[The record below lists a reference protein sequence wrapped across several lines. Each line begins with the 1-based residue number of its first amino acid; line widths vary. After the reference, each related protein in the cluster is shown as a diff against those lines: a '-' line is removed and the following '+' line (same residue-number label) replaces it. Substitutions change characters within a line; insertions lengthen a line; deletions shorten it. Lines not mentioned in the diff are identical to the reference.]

1 MKFGTKGGPCGASLR
16 RVGWHHYD
24 ARPWGSASAGASPP
38 PGTSP
43 SGSRPGWHS
52 STTPTSSPWHPARPN
67 VPTSSAP
74 ATTSPAGTAPTRRS
88 LPMPTSTWSTSP
100 RPTPATRPTPCCSS
114 APASRCC
121 ARSRSR
127 SAGPRPNAWPPPPGR
142 AASSAWRRCGAG
154 SCRRTRGSPT
164 CSATRSSANR
174 SWSRPT
180 SGSACPSTPRTGCST
195 DRSAAA
201 RCSIWASTP
210 SSWPRWCSVPPTG
223 CRRWLA
229 WARRVSTSRSQRCA
243 GTRAARWR
251 WSRRRSAWGCRAR
264 PASPGRTGGSR
275 CRRSCTAPTTWWS
288 GAARD
293 PFATTAPS
301 TAKDSAT
308 RPSRSTTACGPGEP
322 RARSCRSTRPVRS
335 PARSTPSGRR
345 SASPTPASDRRV
357 TGEREVSERRGVA
370 AGAAGETGDAMTS
383 RATPVPA
390 VVERP
395 EQLTAAWF
403 DAVLGTAG
411 TPASVERVTA
421 ASVGTGQMAQTLR
434 VRLDRADGNGSTVIV
449 KLARPEVASGP
460 LARSAYAKE
469 IAFYAEL
476 AARLP
481 VRTPRCHHAA
491 IADDAA
497 SFTLVLDDLA
507 GAVPG
512 DQIAGCPVAHAE
524 AAVVNLAALHG
535 PTWCDADLAGRPW
548 LAGDPSLTPEMLA
561 PVLDLAAD
569 QFAERF
575 TGDLEDHERA
585 VLDAARQVL
594 APWILAE

>member
-1 MKFGTKGGPCGASLR
+1 
-16 RVGWHHYD
+16 
-24 ARPWGSASAGASPP
+24 
-38 PGTSP
+38 
-43 SGSRPGWHS
+43 
-52 STTPTSSPWHPARPN
+52 
-67 VPTSSAP
+67 
-74 ATTSPAGTAPTRRS
+74 
-88 LPMPTSTWSTSP
+88 
-100 RPTPATRPTPCCSS
+100 
-114 APASRCC
+114 
-121 ARSRSR
+121 
-127 SAGPRPNAWPPPPGR
+127 
-142 AASSAWRRCGAG
+142 
-154 SCRRTRGSPT
+154 
-164 CSATRSSANR
+164 
-174 SWSRPT
+174 
-180 SGSACPSTPRTGCST
+180 
-195 DRSAAA
+195 
-201 RCSIWASTP
+201 
-210 SSWPRWCSVPPTG
+210 
-223 CRRWLA
+223 
-229 WARRVSTSRSQRCA
+229 
-243 GTRAARWR
+243 
-251 WSRRRSAWGCRAR
+251 
-264 PASPGRTGGSR
+264 
-275 CRRSCTAPTTWWS
+275 
-288 GAARD
+288 
-293 PFATTAPS
+293 
-301 TAKDSAT
+301 
-308 RPSRSTTACGPGEP
+308 
-322 RARSCRSTRPVRS
+322 
-335 PARSTPSGRR
+335 
-345 SASPTPASDRRV
+345 V
-357 TGEREVSERRGVA
+357 TGEREASEWRGVA
-370 AGAAGETGDAMTS
+370 AEAAGETGDAMTS

-421 ASVGTGQMAQTLR
+421 APVGTGQMAQTLR
-434 VRLDRADGNGSTVIV
+434 VRLGRAAGNGSTTVIV
-449 KLARPEVASGP
+449 KLARPEVATGP

-594 APWILAE
+594 APWMLAGSDTFSVIHGDYRLDNLLFPVDDPGGVAVVDWQTVSIAAAGRDLAFFLGTGMAVEDRRRHERDIVATYHEALAGHGVARYTFDQCFGDYRRGMLHGPLIILLGRLTATATERGDEMFLAMWRRAAAAITDLGTLDLVRR